1 MASPA
6 NFFLLLVTA
15 MLLSKLSL
23 ATSKVLVIMGDSLT
37 DQGNIF
43 RASNFTIPRPRY
55 YWQGRYTGNG
65 GNWVDELRRIA
76 GRNLSVS
83 NFAYGGGAACT
94 AYSGMSPSLG
104 QQVSM
109 YIAKLATDPVYR
121 SQLRNRP
128 RQVLIWSGHNDLV
141 ALTQMPPSA
150 APAVLSGIVECIMN
164 STMSL
169 LRSGEQNVGI
179 MSLAPLD
186 LTPLIRAMPGFPPLV
201 KSAMDGINGALRMA
215 AAQLSMI
222 YRPQSVTFLDVNAI
236 IANTVLNFTSFG
248 YRSNA
253 ACLVYAANQGVG
265 LGSVPLSECQRPN
278 NFVFYDHLHPSPKAH
293 KALGQ
298 GIHAMLSRFFRA

>member
-1 MASPA
+1 MESPA
-6 NFFLLLVTA
+6 NFFLLLATA
-15 MLLSKLSL
+15 MLLCKLSL
-23 ATSKVLVIMGDSLT
+23 ASNKVLVIMGD
-37 DQGNIF
+37 
-43 RASNFTIPRPRY
+43 RY

-109 YIAKLATDPVYR
+109 YMAKLATDPVYR

-128 RQVLIWSGHNDLV
+128 RQVLIWTGHNDLV
-141 ALTQMPPSA
+141 ALTRMPPSA

-201 KSAMDGINGALRMA
+201 KSAVDGINGALRMA
-215 AAQLSMI
+215 
-222 YRPQSVTFLDVNAI
+222 
-236 IANTVLNFTSFG
+236 NTVVNFTSFG

-265 LGSVPLSECQRPN
+265 
-278 NFVFYDHLHPSPKAH
+278 
-293 KALGQ
+293 
-298 GIHAMLSRFFRA
+298 